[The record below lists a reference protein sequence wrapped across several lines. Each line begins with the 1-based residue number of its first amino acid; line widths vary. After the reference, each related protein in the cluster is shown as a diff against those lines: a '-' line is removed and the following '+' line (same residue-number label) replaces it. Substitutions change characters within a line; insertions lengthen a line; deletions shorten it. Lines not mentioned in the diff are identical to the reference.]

1 MESYFQSIR
10 ARRSSKLLESLVITT
25 HTHSPKKKNTLNSC
39 DTLPLVSRHTLA
51 QFGGVGRGAGGGC
64 GGGRWGDAVGQSR
77 EMGGISHF
85 VRRCTMASLRWMT
98 SHRGRQRRGEEELE
112 DGEKWKRAAQMAHEE

>member
-51 QFGGVGRGAGGGC
+51 QFGGVGGVVGEVGGGTQ
-64 GGGRWGDAVGQSR
+64 WD
-77 EMGGISHF
+77 
-85 VRRCTMASLRWMT
+85 
-98 SHRGRQRRGEEELE
+98 
-112 DGEKWKRAAQMAHEE
+112 RAAKWEGLVTLSGDVRWLLSGG

>member
-25 HTHSPKKKNTLNSC
+25 HTHSQKKKTLNSC
-39 DTLPLVSRHTLA
+39 DTLPLVSRHTLV
-51 QFGGVGRGAGGGC
+51 QFGGVGGDC

-112 DGEKWKRAAQMAHEE
+112 DGEKWKRAAQMAHGE